1 MTWPLLAG
9 LLPMVPLL
17 ILAASALVPTQRQV
31 IALAPD
37 EPVLSAP
44 FELRGGYLGFPRI
57 SLQAELPPET
67 AMELD
72 ADLLDLAGTVVL
84 QFSQEGWRQTVTW
97 VEEGA
102 TFTGDESEAAMTV
115 ALRPRTGGP
124 HRLRLTLADLLD
136 SAGLPRTEPITL
148 RLEVRNHTVDAPLL
162 LFTAMVSLAMVL
174 ILQASVYR
182 GWQLQRMRRVE
193 EARLGLRLRV
203 GGSGLLRLELRA
215 WWERPIND
223 RPPLADLPAV
233 QLTLTVSDALGRCR
247 LSEQRSLAP
256 FHGSSEDGDH
266 WLTLVE
272 TFYLQVGEPQG
283 LRFRFDLP
291 ERIEDGGEPWEI
303 EWCELVLEDGVL
315 PAFPVA
321 APPLARVGTLA
332 GPGEEQPR

>member
-1 MTWPLLAG
+1 MSWPLLVA
-9 LLPMVPLL
+9 LLPVVPLL

-72 ADLLDLAGTVVL
+72 ADLLDRAGTVVL
-84 QFSQEGWRQTVTW
+84 QFTQEGWRQTVTW
-97 VEEGA
+97 TEEGA
-102 TFTGDESEAAMTV
+102 TFEADESDAAMTV

-148 RLEVRNHTVDAPLL
+148 LLEVRNHSVDAPLL
-162 LFTAMVSLAMVL
+162 LFTAVVGLAMVW

-182 GWQLQRMRRVE
+182 GWRVRRVRRVE
-193 EARLGLRLRV
+193 EARLGLRLRRV
-203 GGSGLLRLELRA
+203 GGPGLLRLELRA

-223 RPPLADLPAV
+223 RPPLADLQAV
-233 QLTLTVSDALGRCR
+233 QLTLTVSDELGRCR

-256 FHGSSEDGDH
+256 FHGSSEGDH

-272 TFYLQVGEPQG
+272 TFYLQVGEPQC

-291 ERIEDGGEPWEI
+291 ERLEDGGEPWEI

-315 PAFPVA
+315 TAFPVA
-321 APPLARVGTLA
+321 VLPLARVGTLA
-332 GPGEEQPR
+332 GPGEKQPR